1 MTALDAS
8 LALEAEG
15 HGLSRGRADPA
26 YEANTGMFGGWT
38 AALLLKSVLTHPLAE
53 GSASAITVNFIKRV
67 APGAEILLRA
77 ERIGGGR
84 SIAHWRTSLTLE
96 GEDDP
101 AATATVITTRRRDS
115 DCFTEI
121 AMPDA
126 PPPDQLPVFR
136 PPGPFGAQMEIRYA
150 IGANP
155 FNQKATRSL
164 GWQREDSGRRI
175 DAIGLVFL
183 ADLGWPRIFAL
194 GEGPRASSTITM
206 SVYFHATDAELS
218 SIGYDWILCD
228 MVGTRIEAST
238 VGSKADLWSR
248 GGALLATTE
257 QLCWVR

>member
-1 MTALDAS
+1 
-8 LALEAEG
+8 
-15 HGLSRGRADPA
+15 
-26 YEANTGMFGGWT
+26 MFGGWT
-38 AALLLKSVLTHPLAE
+38 AALLLKSVLTHPQAE

-67 APGAEILLRA
+67 PPGAALSICA

-84 SIAHWRTSLTLE
+84 SIAHWRTSLMLE

-101 AATATVITTRRRDS
+101 AAAATVILTRRRDS
-115 DCFTEI
+115 DRFTEQP
-121 AMPDA
+121 MPAAAAADEL
-126 PPPDQLPVFR
+126 PPVH

-150 IGANP
+150 IGGNP
-155 FNQKATRSL
+155 FNRKSTRSL
-164 GWQREDSGRRI
+164 GWQRENSGRTL

-218 SIGYDWILCD
+218 SVGYDWILCD
-228 MVGTRIEAST
+228 MVGTRIESST

-257 QLCWVR
+257 QLCWIR